1 MVNKYLLVPTLT
13 GALIAFS
20 PGIATGVKSTYG
32 AIFNPKGGIEE
43 VVQASKRNLEGMVG
57 GVAYAQDKLNGKVDY
72 DALGKQAYQ
81 IDSNKNPHKVISLLE
96 RYKDDSDNKSVGFF
110 NNLALAFN
118 KVGRYNDAVALFER
132 AMQYEP
138 NDSLLFYNLAGVHYR
153 HKRFDKALE
162 AIEKSLEI
170 KPDYKDAQEAKEKI
184 LKELRTNNKLK

>member
-1 MVNKYLLVPTLT
+1 MKPNRYIIPSALLLALGAGHVKDASKEAYNAFFNNKN
-13 GALIAFS
+13 A
-20 PGIATGVKSTYG
+20 
-32 AIFNPKGGIEE
+32 GIEQ
-43 VVQASKRNLEGMVG
+43 VVQVPKSRLEGMVE
-57 GVAYAQDKLNGKVDY
+57 GVAYGQEKPNGKIDY
-72 DALGKQAYQ
+72 DGLAKQAYQ

-153 HKRFDKALE
+153 RKRFDKALE